1 MTNQNPISR
10 ADALSAL
17 PSPDPATPAPG
28 ALQHPPG
35 RFARMSRPRSAERLR
50 VPFNPPPS
58 IPDPCLVA
66 AKGFDMIHRM
76 SRLFTL
82 ALLLCPAAALA
93 QAPFVPLFDGKTLKG
108 WQQCNG
114 QAKYEVAGGV
124 IVGTTAEGSPNSFLC
139 TSREYGDFVLEFETM
154 TDPALNSGV
163 QIRSHR
169 YGAEQV
175 TNVFDGKQTVAHKQP
190 AGRVYGYQVE
200 VANEKSGASGGIYD
214 EARRGWL
221 HNIAS
226 DPVASKAFKDNQWN
240 KYRIEARG
248 DHMRVW
254 INGVPCADVTD
265 PIDQTGFIALQVH
278 QYKGD
283 KPAQVR
289 WRNIRIQDLGR
300 HIWKPVWDGRT
311 MDGWKPRG
319 GGKWTIEDG
328 AFHAVS
334 VPGNT
339 NAGYMVSDAS
349 FSDFTLRIKV
359 KIIKGNSGVFVRTS
373 PDNMA
378 AYEIELDSEKRTG
391 GFWETGPG
399 ARAWVT
405 GPEDNAAYIKGEW
418 NTLYA
423 SLHGHKIVFHLNGVK
438 TVDLPDD
445 AKGRLEG
452 VIGLQCHGRMDT
464 EVWFKDIEVLV
475 PGRR

>member
-1 MTNQNPISR
+1 MT
-10 ADALSAL
+10 
-17 PSPDPATPAPG
+17 
-28 ALQHPPG
+28 
-35 RFARMSRPRSAERLR
+35 RL
-50 VPFNPPPS
+50 V
-58 IPDPCLVA
+58 
-66 AKGFDMIHRM
+66 
-76 SRLFTL
+76 TL
-82 ALLLCPAAALA
+82 ALFLCPAAVFA
-93 QAPFVPLFDGKTLKG
+93 QAPFVPLFDGKTLNG

-124 IVGTTAEGSPNSFLC
+124 IIGTTAEGSPNSFLC
-139 TSREYGDFVLEFETM
+139 TTREYGDFVLEFETQ

-175 TNVFDGKQTVAHKQP
+175 TQVFDGKQTVARKQP

-226 DPVASKAFKDNQWN
+226 DPTASKAFKDNQWN
-240 KYRIEARG
+240 KYRVEAKG
-248 DHMRVW
+248 DRMRVF
-254 INGVPCADVTD
+254 INGIPCADVTD
-265 PIDQTGFIALQVH
+265 PLDQTGFIALQVH
-278 QYKGD
+278 SFKGE

-300 HIWKPVWDGRT
+300 HVWKPIWDNKT
-311 MDGWKPRG
+311 MNGWKPRG
-319 GGKWTIEDG
+319 GGKWSIEDG

-334 VPGNT
+334 IPGNT
-339 NAGYMVSDAS
+339 NVGYMVSDQS
-349 FSDFTLRIKV
+349 FSDFTLRIKT
-359 KIIKGNSGVFVRTS
+359 KIIKGNSGVFVRS
-373 PDNMA
+373 KPDNLA
-378 AYEIELDSEKRTG
+378 AYEVELDAEKRTG

-405 GPEDNAAYIKGEW
+405 GPEDNAAYIKDEW

-438 TVDLPDD
+438 TVDLPNDST
-445 AKGRLEG
+445 GRLEG
-452 VIGLQCHGRMDT
+452 VIGLQVHGRMDT

-475 PGRR
+475 PEK

>member
-1 MTNQNPISR
+1 
-10 ADALSAL
+10 
-17 PSPDPATPAPG
+17 
-28 ALQHPPG
+28 
-35 RFARMSRPRSAERLR
+35 
-50 VPFNPPPS
+50 
-58 IPDPCLVA
+58 
-66 AKGFDMIHRM
+66 M
-76 SRLFTL
+76 SRLL
-82 ALLLCPAAALA
+82 ALLLLVSSAATAA
-93 QAPFVPLFDGKTLKG
+93 EPKFVSLFDGKTLKG

-114 QAKYEVAGGV
+114 QAKYEVVNGT

-139 TSREYGDFVLEFETM
+139 TTRDYGDFVLEFETL

-175 TNVFDGKQTVAHKQP
+175 TNIFDGKQTVSRKQP

-200 VANEKSGASGGIYD
+200 IANEKSGASGGIYD

-221 HNIAS
+221 HNIAA

-240 KYRIEARG
+240 KYRIEAKG
-248 DHMRVW
+248 DRMRVW

-265 PIDQTGFIALQVH
+265 PLDQSGFIALQVH
-278 QYKGD
+278 SYNGD

-300 HIWKPVWDGRT
+300 HVWKPVWDGRS
-311 MDGWKPRG
+311 MNGWTQRG
-319 GGKWTIEDG
+319 GGKWTVEDG

-334 VPGNT
+334 IDGNT
-339 NAGYMVSDAS
+339 NVGFMVSDLS
-349 FSDFTLRIKV
+349 LKDFTFRIKV
-359 KIIKGNSGVFVRTS
+359 KIERGNSGVFVRTN
-373 PDNMA
+373 PENMA
-378 AYEIELDSEKRTG
+378 AYEIELDAEKRTG

-399 ARAWVT
+399 GRAWVT

-445 AKGRLEG
+445 TKGRLEG
-452 VIGLQCHGRMDT
+452 VIALQCHGRMPT
-464 EVWFKDIEVLV
+464 EVWFKDIEILV
-475 PGRR
+475 PAK